1 MVLLCRSVARERV
14 LNLPLPWMITQQ
26 SSFELCFAIS
36 SPVSFTA
43 CVSLLSWFIVANGVC
58 PSCVVRGYRRTM
70 LYRCVVWSQ
79 DISAIVVQMGIF
91 HKDYKDGRRAANQST
106 SNEKETQIG
115 AANLSTVDPR
125 SRRIQ
130 PACSPEAVFKSRGCH
145 ASPLFTPKLYLHNLL
160 FCPIGGL
167 GLLFPTHLSDFVISG
182 NAERLRANSP
192 R

>member
-1 MVLLCRSVARERV
+1 LVCRSVARERV

-79 DISAIVVQMGIF
+79 DISAIVVQIGVF
-91 HKDYKDGRRAANQST
+91 HKEYKDGGRAANQST

-115 AANLSTVDPR
+115 AANLFDDGRFQIQTQTHTACRRPSSKAAVAMLRPSLPR
-125 SRRIQ
+125 SCISTIC
-130 PACSPEAVFKSRGCH
+130 CSVQ
-145 ASPLFTPKLYLHNLL
+145 
-160 FCPIGGL
+160 
-167 GLLFPTHLSDFVISG
+167 
-182 NAERLRANSP
+182 
-192 R
+192 